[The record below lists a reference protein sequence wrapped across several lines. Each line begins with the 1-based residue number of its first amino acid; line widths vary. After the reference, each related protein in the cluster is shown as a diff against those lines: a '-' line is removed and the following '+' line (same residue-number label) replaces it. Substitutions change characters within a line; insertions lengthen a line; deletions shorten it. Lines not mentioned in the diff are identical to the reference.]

1 MMDWL
6 RKPGLRWLRSVWL
19 GLGLGLLAGCFEA
32 VQIVAMLRLDL
43 SLTEGV
49 LLTLACALA
58 GALVAVPVAL
68 LVGLVVQWVG
78 RAWMDAK
85 AYAAS
90 MGLSAFFLSGFYLW
104 HATANMVQMERG
116 PAAFIAMALCP
127 VGVCGVVWLNAG
139 YWLRREEIGAKVKLG
154 WNGFALLATLVFALA
169 CGLVGQGRSYGSGKA
184 LEGDPNVLV
193 ITVDT
198 LRRDHVGAFDPE
210 SPARTPNIDAL
221 GEGEGALVFL
231 DAVTPTP
238 ETAPAHASIFTSLH
252 PLRHEVLSNGDSLGR
267 GHVTLA
273 ERLES
278 EGYATGAFV
287 SSIAV
292 SQRSGLDQ
300 GFEVY
305 DDDFAPVRGLSQVL
319 LFQYMGR
326 LALASGQGHLLAW
339 LLERDGDDTVALA
352 GSWISAR
359 KDRPWMVWVH
369 LFEPHAPYEGDGAL
383 VDHRALLSEPDL
395 AYTDEQVT
403 ELRRL
408 YALEVEDADRLV
420 GELMAAVP
428 DNTIVLFTSDHGEQL
443 GEHDIFFRHHGLYE
457 ESVRVPLVVRVPEL
471 RGQVE
476 YRIPYQV
483 RLMDLGPTVLKAIKL
498 DPFEPA
504 EGVELLGYGQ
514 RIRKKSLVCDLFGR
528 SGPSLSEG
536 CLLGLRSDS
545 QAESEEGVEPSPELR
560 VKYILDG
567 DSEQFYN
574 LYEDPEEQHN
584 IADQQEAA
592 VAACRARVQPS
603 QGRCGDRTTDA
614 LRSLGY
620 L

>member
-1 MMDWL
+1 M
-6 RKPGLRWLRSVWL
+6 WL

-32 VQIVAMLRLDL
+32 VQIVAMFRLDL
-43 SLTEGV
+43 PITEGA
-49 LLTLACALA
+49 LLTLVCALA
-58 GALVAVPVAL
+58 GALAAAPMAL
-68 LVGLVVQWVG
+68 LVGLVVQRVG
-78 RAWMDAK
+78 RTWLDAK
-85 AYAAS
+85 AYAFS
-90 MGLSAFFLSGFYLW
+90 MGLTAFFLSGFYLW
-104 HATANMVQMERG
+104 HATANMVAMERG
-116 PAAFIAMALCP
+116 LAAVISMALCP

-139 YWLRREEIGAKVKLG
+139 YWLRREEIGAEVKLG
-154 WNGFALLATLVFALA
+154 WNGFALLVTLVFALG
-169 CGLVGQGRSYGSGKA
+169 CGLVGQGRTFGSSKA
-184 LEGDPNVLV
+184 LAGDPNVLI

-198 LRRDHVGAFDPE
+198 LRRDHVSAFDPE

-238 ETAPAHASIFTSLH
+238 ETAPAHASMFTSLH
-252 PLRHEVLSNGDSLGR
+252 PLRHGVLSNADTLGR
-267 GHVTLA
+267 AHVTLA
-273 ERLES
+273 ERLEL

-292 SQRSGLDQ
+292 NQRSGLDQ

-319 LFQYMGR
+319 LFQYLGR
-326 LALASGQGHLLAW
+326 LALASGQGHLLGW

-352 GSWISAR
+352 RGWIEAR
-359 KDRPWMVWVH
+359 EDRPWMVWVH
-369 LFEPHAPYEGDGAL
+369 LFEPHAPYEGEGAA
-383 VDHRALLSEPDL
+383 VDHRALLSKPAL

-420 GELMAAVP
+420 GELMEVVP
-428 DNTIVLFTSDHGEQL
+428 ANTIVIFASDHGEQL
-443 GEHDIFFRHHGLYE
+443 GEHDIFFRHHGLYD
-457 ESVRVPLVVRVPEL
+457 ESVRVPLIVRVPEL

-483 RLMDLGPTVLKAIKL
+483 RLMDLGPTVLKSIKL

-514 RIRKKSLVCDLFGR
+514 RLRKKSLVCDLFGR
-528 SGPSLSEG
+528 RGPSLSEG
-536 CLLGLRSDS
+536 CLVGLRSGS
-545 QAESEEGVEPSPELR
+545 QKESEEGPEPGPELR
-560 VKYILDG
+560 VKYILEG
-567 DSEQFYN
+567 EAEEFYN
-574 LYEDPEEQHN
+574 LYEDPAEQHN
-584 IADQQEAA
+584 IAGQQEGA
-592 VAACRARVQPS
+592 VTACRARVQPS
-603 QGRCGDRTTDA
+603 QQRCGDGDRTSDA